1 MFVNFNKVKFSCYA
15 LGKIMG
21 YDREEKLSKKELQ
34 LLENLEN
41 KVIALTDEEL
51 ECRTILRAKKKASE
65 STLSKTAISYLI
77 EEVFI
82 YHKYGERIRPGGESL
97 NESVTRIMKGTLAE
111 LSAIDLLS
119 QYDGIKYKKNSRKFK
134 NKWVSGYPDIIHKKR
149 LGDRKVT
156 DIKSSWDLYTFM
168 ENLPKNISLLNKS
181 QVQGYI
187 GLTKADIGEVCHVLV
202 SSPEE
207 LIDKQISK
215 LKFKNVFATRE
226 ELDIAIELTKKSMR
240 FEDIPMDQRII
251 RFTVPRDEEEQ
262 KRMYDRVNFC
272 RSWLMQYQLKH
283 EEYFKKRL
291 IL

>member
-1 MFVNFNKVKFSCYA
+1 MYINFKKVKFSCYA

-21 YDREEKLSKKELQ
+21 YDREEKLTKKELQ
-34 LLENLEN
+34 LLENLE
-41 KVIALTDEEL
+41 KKEIPLTDEEL
-51 ECRTILRAKKKASE
+51 ECKTILRAQKKASE
-65 STLSKTAISYLI
+65 NTLSKTAISYLI

-119 QYDGIKYKKNSRKFK
+119 EYDGIKYRKNSKKFR
-134 NKWVSGYPDIIHKKR
+134 NKWVSGYPDILHKKR

-168 ENLPKNISLLNKS
+168 DNLPKNISLLNKS

-187 GLTKADIGEVCHVLV
+187 GLTKADVGEVCHVLV
-202 SSPEE
+202 SSPDE
-207 LIDKQISK
+207 LIEKQIGK
-215 LKFKNVFATRE
+215 LRYKNVFATRE
-226 ELDIAIELTKKSMR
+226 ELDLAIELTRKSMK
-240 FEDIPMDQRII
+240 FDDIPMEQRII
-251 RFTVPRDEEEQ
+251 RFSVSRDEEEQ
-262 KRMYDRVNFC
+262 KRMYDRVEFC
-272 RSWLMQYQLKH
+272 RSWLMQYQQKH

-291 IL
+291 AL